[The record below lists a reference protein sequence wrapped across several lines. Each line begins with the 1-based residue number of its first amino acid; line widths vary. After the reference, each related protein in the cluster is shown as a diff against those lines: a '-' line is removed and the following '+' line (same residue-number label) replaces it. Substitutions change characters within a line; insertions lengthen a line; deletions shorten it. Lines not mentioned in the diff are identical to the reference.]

1 MDGWHARVNGPARK
15 PGRAKTRHGEATP
28 CRGGIQVRLNDGTF
42 LVVWFD
48 TEEDARQFA
57 ASMEKLNQGEER

>member
-1 MDGWHARVNGPARK
+1 
-15 PGRAKTRHGEATP
+15 
-28 CRGGIQVRLNDGTF
+28 LNDGTF

-57 ASMEKLNQGEER
+57 ASMGKLNQGEER